1 MTPSMVLFAIQSA
14 LKMGGAAK
22 QYYVDSAR
30 SKEMTLPLLSFDR
43 TPNTHDVFEYF
54 QEDETLIELEG
65 AGLPR
70 LLAVVNKLHDHGEQ
84 SLTDAEVELLV
95 YYYWKD
101 DPDALSVKPRTTLL
115 SDEAFEALLTIRQ
128 YSKDNEPSISVFR
141 RMGGTFLEI
150 GVDYFAKNP
159 KGFNIDSREA
169 VALQAF
175 FMGLDHVKFSQQNWK
190 DQLDV
195 FPRRLSTALLELVT
209 DHADVFSGN
218 ETTQQLISV
227 TTTALAK
234 DVNKHFDAIQEH
246 AFGRNA
252 RAQQERVVSWG
263 EVVFRSVLSSAG
275 EVIASQPETFLGLEE
290 GADATL
296 FKDLSSTLLDIV
308 VGTETVELGKVF
320 SKTSLDRLIKTSLA
334 VVGKHP
340 ELVSDSEHGIQ
351 TLISQTATELSTLDN
366 TINRAI
372 FPEAI
377 RLIIKNSGENLP
389 LLWTD
394 SAIHPEKQ
402 ALVVA
407 TKELLQRLSTQ
418 PANSA
423 WKLVFHREHII
434 ALLKTTLKEV
444 ADNPAWV
451 IDDANN
457 KNAYLGS
464 AVQAMLAVIRIRG
477 DQRLNA
483 DTVQHMI
490 QTGLRVAALRL
501 EFLDEL
507 PNGQRMI
514 GAVYDAM
521 LMPIMTQKAG
531 SKAAWRLVRGEVL
544 YGITQVVLRTLQD
557 TDINKDKVIALKSVM
572 EKQVADINA
581 GQPWDLE
588 KFAWTLEKTLNTAV
602 SEDRLHRIRVAM
614 DEQIRDIN
622 EGKPWSLDAFGRQL
636 EKALV

>member
-30 SKEMTLPLLSFDR
+30 SKEMTLPLLNFDR

-54 QEDETLIELEG
+54 QEDETLLDIES

-84 SLTDAEVELLV
+84 SLTDAEIELLV

-101 DPDALSVKPRTTLL
+101 DPDALSVKPSTAML

-128 YSKDNEPSISVFR
+128 YSKDTEPHTSVFR
-141 RMGGTFLEI
+141 RMGGVFLEI

-169 VALQAF
+169 IALQAF
-175 FMGLDHVKFSQQNWK
+175 FMGLDNVKFSQQNWK

-234 DVNKHFDAIQEH
+234 DVDKHFDAIQEH
-246 AFGRNA
+246 SFGRNA
-252 RAQQERVVSWG
+252 RAQQKRVMSWG

-275 EVIASQPETFLGLEE
+275 QMVANEPETFLGLEE

-308 VGTETVELGKVF
+308 VGTDTIEMGNVF
-320 SKTSLDRLIKTSLA
+320 SKSSLDRLIKTSLE
-334 VVGKHP
+334 VIGKHP
-340 ELVSDSEHGIQ
+340 ELVTDNEQGIQ
-351 TLISQTATELSTLDN
+351 TLISQTASELSTLDN

-377 RLIIKNSGENLP
+377 RLIIKNTGENLP

-394 SAIHPEKQ
+394 SDVRPEKQ

-407 TKELLQRLSTQ
+407 TKDLLQLLSAQ
-418 PANSA
+418 PAHGK
-423 WKLVFHREHII
+423 WKLVFHRQHMV

-451 IDDANN
+451 IDGANN
-457 KNAYLGS
+457 KNTYLGS
-464 AVQAMLAVIRIRG
+464 AVQAMLAVIRTRG

-483 DTVQHMI
+483 DTVQHLL
-490 QTGLRVAALRL
+490 QTGLRAAALRL
-501 EFLDEL
+501 EFLDKL
-507 PNGQRMI
+507 PNGQRII
-514 GAVYDAM
+514 GAVYDAI
-521 LMPIMTQKAG
+521 LTPIMAQKAG

-544 YGITQVVLRTLQD
+544 YAVTQVVLRTLQD
-557 TDINKDKVIALKSVM
+557 TDIHKDKVIALKNVM
-572 EKQVADINA
+572 ERQVADINA
-581 GQPWDLE
+581 GKPWDLE
-588 KFAWTLEKTLNTAV
+588 NFAWALEKTLNTAV
-602 SEDRLHRIRVAM
+602 SEDRLHRIRVVM

-622 EGKPWSLDAFGRQL
+622 EGKPWNLDTFGRQL